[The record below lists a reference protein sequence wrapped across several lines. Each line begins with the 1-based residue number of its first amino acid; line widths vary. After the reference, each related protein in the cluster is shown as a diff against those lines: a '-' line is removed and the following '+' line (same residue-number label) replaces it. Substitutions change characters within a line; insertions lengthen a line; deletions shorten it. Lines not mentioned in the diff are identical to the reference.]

1 MPRWNPFRR
10 TAVQQPDAT
19 KAAAQVPAGATTFTA
34 NQVTALIGSAVVG
47 PQNSGVFNPLPR
59 TDPMVAFGPGVPVLP
74 ASIDPRRPDT
84 GRTEPRL
91 TEYQVSTNL
100 PGISDRLVPWKVL
113 RDAAEHGG
121 LPRRCIEIR
130 KNEVSTTAWT
140 IAITQ
145 SAVEKAQA
153 ESPGRSRTD
162 VEADLSKR
170 LGPHIARCTAFW
182 EQPNVREGELF
193 SEWISKLLEEH
204 LVLDAVAI
212 YPRYTYGGDLHS
224 LEIIDGSTIK
234 VLRDYTGG
242 RPQPPQP
249 AYQQLLWG
257 FPRGEFLADVDGD
270 GQILNGY
277 RADQMIYKRRNVRT
291 WTQYGYSAVEQA
303 LEDIDVWLRRRGW
316 IRAEYTEGTV
326 PRGLLKQIGAGPG
339 WTPQQTLDY
348 ERGLNDAY
356 GGQTGERHRLRV
368 LPPNM
373 ELQTQTDVAEKYR
386 PEYDLYLIKLVA
398 SHFDTTLAEL
408 GFTEQG
414 GLGSTGW
421 HEGQASVEER
431 KGTLPTRRWLQQ
443 MISAISRQHLGMP
456 PELEF
461 RFLGLEEED
470 EAAADAV
477 SDARVKSGR
486 MTINEDRD
494 RMGLPRF
501 SFPEADMPIVH
512 SMSGLIFMDGASKL
526 AAAGELVTPVKG
538 PVLSDAD
545 GDGTIDTK
553 AKADPE
559 QPADGAEVEEADAV
573 KTELAAYRRWARKN
587 PTPAR
592 PFVFQTVTKSD
603 APDLAGTHVVF
614 AGGDDTAPKAGD
626 RPVWQGWERDEDT
639 ADLWA
644 ARIQRAITAA
654 VDVDQLAER
663 WLAQELVKTET
674 GTTGPPPAPDDS
686 SNAGEWAAALAA
698 AWLTAQGLDLTAT
711 VSGLLTGIW
720 TEGWAV
726 GAAAARALLD
736 RGRAMFSWKR
746 GDHQAAERT
755 LTTGSAEE
763 LAAFRSR
770 NATDAQTIARGRL
783 HALAGV
789 LARARAEGW
798 TARQLATQLRA
809 VLRDPAW
816 ARRVALTELSRA
828 STEAARGT
836 YTTAGATRSQW
847 HTEPGACPVCLANE
861 TAGPREAGQT
871 WPDGSHAPPS
881 HPNCRCTLVPA

>member
-1 MPRWNPFRR
+1 VPRWNPFRR
-10 TAVQQPDAT
+10 TVQQPDAT
-19 KAAAQVPAGATTFTA
+19 KADAPVSAGASTFTA
-34 NQVTALIGSAVVG
+34 SQVTALLGSVAVTPGTGTLV
-47 PQNSGVFNPLPR
+47 PLPR
-59 TDPMVAFGPGVPVLP
+59 TDPMVAFGPGVPVIP
-74 ASIDPRRPDT
+74 GAIDPLRPDS
-84 GRTEPRL
+84 GRPEPRL

-100 PGISDRLVPWKVL
+100 PGITDRLVPWKVL

-145 SAVEKAQA
+145 GAVEKAQA
-153 ESPGRSRTD
+153 DNPSLSRAD
-162 VEADLSKR
+162 VEADLGKR

-182 EQPNVREGELF
+182 EQPNVREGESF
-193 SEWISKLLEEH
+193 SEWVSKLLEEH

-234 VLRDYTGG
+234 VLRDHTGG

-257 FPRGEFLADVDGD
+257 FPRGEFLADVDGE

-277 RADQMIYKRRNVRT
+277 RSDQLIYKRRNVRT
-291 WTQYGYSAVEQA
+291 WTQYGYSATEQA

-326 PRGLLKQIGAGPG
+326 PRGMLKQTGIGAG

-356 GGQTGERHRLRV
+356 SGQTAERHRLRV

-373 ELQTQTDVAEKYR
+373 ELQTQTDVAEKYK

-421 HEGQASVEER
+421 HEGQAAVEDR

-443 MISAISRQHLGMP
+443 MFTAISRQHLAMP
-456 PELEF
+456 AELEF

-477 SDARVKSGR
+477 ADARLKSGR
-486 MTINEDRD
+486 VTMNEDRD
-494 RMGLPRF
+494 RLGLPRF
-501 SFPEADMPIVH
+501 TFPEADMPIVH
-512 SMSGLIFMDGASKL
+512 GYSGLIFVDGASKL
-526 AAAGELVTPVKG
+526 AAGGEAVLPVQG
-538 PVLSDAD
+538 PKLTDAD
-545 GDGTIDTK
+545 GDGSLD
-553 AKADPE
+553 APAGPDSDVNGSDPE
-559 QPADGAEVEEADAV
+559 QPAADGQAEAV

-592 PFVFQTVTKSD
+592 PFVFQTVTKAD
-603 APDLAGTHVVF
+603 APDLHGVVY
-614 AGGDDTAPKAGD
+614 AGGEDAPKAGD
-626 RPVWQGWERDEDT
+626 QPAHWQGWDRDQDT

-644 ARIQRAITAA
+644 TRIQRALTAA

-663 WLAQELVKTET
+663 WLAQELVKTDT
-674 GTTGPPPAPDDS
+674 GTTGPQPADDA

-698 AWLTAQGLDLTAT
+698 AWLTAQGIDLTAT

-720 TEGWAV
+720 TEGWAI
-726 GAAAARALLD
+726 GAAAGRAVLD
-736 RGRAMFSWKR
+736 RGRAIFSWR
-746 GDHQAAERT
+746 HGDQQAAQRT
-755 LTTGSAEE
+755 LTTGATQA
-763 LAAFRSR
+763 LDVFRSR
-770 NATDAQTIARGRL
+770 NSSDAQTIARGRL
-783 HALAGV
+783 HTLAGV

-798 TARQLATQLRA
+798 TTRQLAGQLRD
-809 VLRDPAW
+809 VLRDPVW
-816 ARRVALTELSRA
+816 ARRVALTELDRA
-828 STEAARGT
+828 SNEAARTT
-836 YTTAGATRSQW
+836 YTTAGVTRLRW
-847 HTEPGACPVCLANE
+847 LTEPGACPLCLANGAAGAR
-861 TAGPREAGQT
+861 TAGET
-871 WPDGSHAPPS
+871 WPDGSQAPPA
-881 HPNCRCTLVPA
+881 HPNCRCGLTPA